1 MKTVKEIAE
10 YLGGELKGNPSVVI
24 KDVSGIENAGEG
36 DITFIA
42 AEKFLNAVKSTS
54 ASAVIAP
61 VDIPECGAS
70 LIIVKNPYLSFAR
83 VVELYKVRDKSPLG
97 IDEKASIGNKVKM
110 GKDVSIYPYAVIEDN
125 VEIGDRVSIY
135 PGVYIGKDSKIGDDT
150 VLYSNVSVRE
160 ETLIGKRVRI
170 HSNSSIAG
178 DGFGYVQENGTHVKI
193 PQVGKVIIED
203 DVEIGSNV
211 SVDRATL
218 GETIIKEGTKID
230 NHVQIAHNVEV
241 GRNVILVSQVGIS
254 GSCKIGDNV
263 MLAGQV
269 GIADHV
275 RIGDNTMVGAKSGI
289 GKNLPANSM
298 VSGAPAFEHR
308 KWRRTQACLP
318 KIPDIFKK
326 IRELEKKIN
335 DLEKRRQK

>member
-10 YLGGELKGNPSVVI
+10 YIGGEIKGNPAAVI
-24 KDVSGIENAGEG
+24 KNVSGIEDAGDG

-42 AEKFLNAVKSTS
+42 AQKFIDAVKITT

-61 VDIPECGAS
+61 ADIPGCRAT
-70 LIIVKNPYLSFAR
+70 LIIVNNPYLSFAR
-83 VVELYKVRDKSPLG
+83 VVELYKRKDSVPRGVD
-97 IDEKASIGNKVKM
+97 DKASVGKNVKL
-110 GKDVSIYPYAVIEDN
+110 GSDVSIYPFSVIEDD
-125 VEIGDRVSIY
+125 VEIGDRAAIY
-135 PGVYIGKDSKIGDDT
+135 PGVYIGSASKIGDDSII
-150 VLYSNVSVRE
+150 YSNVSIRE
-160 ETLIGKRVRI
+160 ETLIGKRVII
-170 HSNSSIAG
+170 HSNTSIGG
-178 DGFGYVQENGTHVKI
+178 DGFGYIQEDGKHIKI
-193 PQVGKVIIED
+193 PQVGSVIIED

-211 SVDRATL
+211 SIDRAAL
-218 GETIIKEGTKID
+218 GVTVVKEGAKID

-263 MLAGQV
+263 ILAGQV

-308 KWRRTQACLP
+308 KWRRTQVCLP
-318 KIPDIFKK
+318 KIPELFKK
-326 IRELEKKIN
+326 VRELEKKIA
-335 DLEKRRQK
+335 DLEKKK